1 MVSEHDTWWYNKL
14 SKRSAGHY
22 NPTPA
27 RLIEIFQGAFSPEL
41 SHCHVAEFAMYI
53 TDHIK
58 VDGRKWAIFL
68 NDKVDIFQGI
78 YLHETTHFVL

>member
-1 MVSEHDTWWYNKL
+1 
-14 SKRSAGHY
+14 
-22 NPTPA
+22 
-27 RLIEIFQGAFSPEL
+27 
-41 SHCHVAEFAMYI
+41 MYI